1 MIIVSLFGGLGN
13 QMFQYA
19 AGLALAKKLNRKV
32 FFNENFNSVFKK
44 QYKNLD
50 LNKIF
55 NLQLNKCSD
64 KFLNDNLNF
73 YLRNNIIKKI
83 FYRFKFLQFLVSNFI
98 SEKNFKIKKLKKMKF
113 IYLHGYFQN
122 QMYFHNYTNHII
134 KTFKKIN
141 FKNDYKL
148 SKIYKFIKIQNSVS
162 VHVRRGDFLT
172 NKININYNKDYY
184 LSAIRIL
191 EKTIKKTY
199 YFFFTDDVEWV
210 KKNLQNYVKKNSII
224 VSSYKFSTPE
234 IDLFLMSKCK
244 NNIITNSTFSWWGT
258 KLNSNKN
265 KLVIAP
271 KKWFKKKQKYISLE
285 DKKWI
290 RV

>member
-44 QYKNLD
+44 QYENLD

-55 NLQLNKCSD
+55 NLQFNKCSN
-64 KFLNDNLNF
+64 KFLNDKLNF
-73 YLRNNIIKKI
+73 YLKNNVVKKI
-83 FYRFKFLQFLVSNFI
+83 FYRFKFLQFLDSNFV
-98 SEKNFKIKKLKKMKF
+98 SEKNFKINKLKKMKF

-122 QMYFHNYTNHII
+122 QMYFFNYVNHII
-134 KTFKKIN
+134 KVFQKIN
-141 FKNDYKL
+141 FKKNYKL
-148 SKIYKFIKIQNSVS
+148 SKIYKFIKIKNSVS
-162 VHVRRGDFLT
+162 IHVRRGDFLT
-172 NKININYNKDYY
+172 NKININCNEDYY

-191 EKTIKKTY
+191 QKKIKKPY
-199 YFFFTDDVEWV
+199 FFFFTDDVEWV
-210 KKNLQNYVKKNSII
+210 KKNLQNYVKKNSKII
-224 VSSYKFSTPE
+224 SNYNFSTPE
-234 IDLFLMSKCK
+234 IDLFLMRKCK
-244 NNIITNSTFSWWGT
+244 NNIITNSTFSWWGA
-258 KLNSNKN
+258 KLNPNKN
-265 KLVIAP
+265 KLVISP
-271 KKWFKKKQKYISLE
+271 KKWFKKKQRYISLE